1 MELSSFDGR
10 CAVMCGE
17 RCQTYWLQA
26 KNDFWEVVK
35 LSYKLTNWQ
44 PLELGCRSNISR
56 PFEYFSQQLLQQKGF
71 GKGCTD
77 SAKLLRIIK
86 FNKQRL
92 VLSTIHSTLVVP
104 NVQLKQSFFYCLLS
118 SGSTECINET
128 PVYHARM
135 SIKFSSLS
143 LAVMNRG
150 ALCCN
155 IYSDKET
162 PEKRSGLVLT
172 KLNGNI
178 LID

>member
-104 NVQLKQSFFYCLLS
+104 NVQLKQSFFTAYSPLVQQNALMKRPSIMRGCQLS
-118 SGSTECINET
+118 FPLSRLPWWIVVLYVAIFIQTRKPPRS
-128 PVYHARM
+128 ARGW
-135 SIKFSSLS
+135 F
-143 LAVMNRG
+143 
-150 ALCCN
+150 
-155 IYSDKET
+155 
-162 PEKRSGLVLT
+162 
-172 KLNGNI
+172 
-178 LID
+178 